1 MVKVNYETDE
11 ERVNFIEQYTSRG
24 MILKEDAILIDEKYL
39 VFDDASLPDAVLE
52 PIDEEKAAMAEAIID
67 MTAEI
72 ELLKSRLEALEGG
85 I

>member
-24 MILKEDAILIDEKYL
+24 LILKEDAILIDEKYL
-39 VFDDASLPDAVLE
+39 VFDDASLPDAVLD

-67 MTAEI
+67 MENRI
-72 ELLKSRLEALEGG
+72 SQLEAMLNA
-85 I
+85 